1 MTDLRA
7 PLAGVVVVSL
17 EQAVSAPFATRQLAD
32 LGATIIK
39 VERPGGDFARH
50 YDSVVAGE
58 SAFFVWAN
66 RGKQSIVL
74 DVKDETDLA
83 TLHGLI
89 AGADVFLHNLSPR
102 AGASLGIG
110 ADELVRK
117 YPSLIACEISGY
129 GHGGPRTDD
138 KAYDLA
144 IQAEAGAFSVTGE
157 EAPSKVGFSVADICA
172 AMYTLSSVLAAL
184 VRRERTGEGAAIQ
197 VSMLDALAEWMSA
210 PMYAAVYGP
219 GQAPRT
225 GRRHHAIAPYGTFEL
240 SDGSTVLIAV
250 QSDPEWRSLA
260 ASLLDDEPLGTD
272 PRFETNTVR
281 IANVDEL
288 EAIISAGLAGMP
300 AGEAHRRLAAGRI
313 ANARVNDLLGVWNHE
328 QLRARDHFHAV
339 STPSGEIEM
348 LDAPF
353 DISGWPLPHEP
364 VPALDEHDA
373 DVVQAVIDRGRAQ

>member
-1 MTDLRA
+1 
-7 PLAGVVVVSL
+7 
-17 EQAVSAPFATRQLAD
+17 
-32 LGATIIK
+32 
-39 VERPGGDFARH
+39 
-50 YDSVVAGE
+50 
-58 SAFFVWAN
+58 
-66 RGKQSIVL
+66 
-74 DVKDETDLA
+74 
-83 TLHGLI
+83 
-89 AGADVFLHNLSPR
+89 
-102 AGASLGIG
+102 
-110 ADELVRK
+110 
-117 YPSLIACEISGY
+117 
-129 GHGGPRTDD
+129 
-138 KAYDLA
+138 
-144 IQAEAGAFSVTGE
+144 
-157 EAPSKVGFSVADICA
+157 
-172 AMYTLSSVLAAL
+172 
-184 VRRERTGEGAAIQ
+184 